1 MKSVK
6 FVKNL
11 KGKDYKINIEIDEK
25 QKIWNSIYCTAY
37 MEGQKFEKCTI
48 RSTRDGVM
56 VLFKN
61 TTYVDCI
68 GQESTGL
75 IVHEFGVREV
85 LEEIIS
91 KMRAIKDYQD
101 QYVLDDKEK
110 AILDADTIEFGY
122 DPYEMRVNLSSTPVV
137 AYIKKYFESHDHL
150 DFKLDHYDLT
160 DRVGRNED
168 LRAYTIKNGKPSGFY
183 TIANIPAELFEK
195 AVIFELK
202 RFLKEIESSIKKMDQ
217 DKTPAYSPYV
227 KMKSNESYMR
237 DKARESVLKK
247 NTIKESSKEE
257 FQIGDKIVH
266 TKWGQGMIVQIKK
279 SEDGNELV
287 VAFDKK
293 GLKKLNQDYAPIK
306 RI

>member
-11 KGKDYKINIEIDEK
+11 KGKDYKVNIEIDEK
-25 QKIWNSIYCTAY
+25 QKIWNSIYCTTY

-91 KMRAIKDYQD
+91 KMRAIKEYQD

-110 AILDADTIEFGY
+110 AILDADTVEFGY
-122 DPYEMRVNLSSTPVV
+122 DPYEMRVNLTSTPVV

-160 DRVGRNED
+160 DRVGKNED

-183 TIANIPAELFEK
+183 TIADIPAELFEK
-195 AVIFELK
+195 VVIFELE
-202 RFLKEIESSIKKMDQ
+202 RFLKEIEDEKKAEEEKNRKHEEKIKALAQKAKETGKKQVYSHYFVECTD
-217 DKTPAYSPYV
+217 DEEDCDLDLVEILVDENGKTS
-227 KMKSNESYMR
+227 
-237 DKARESVLKK
+237 
-247 NTIKESSKEE
+247 
-257 FQIGDKIVH
+257 
-266 TKWGQGMIVQIKK
+266 
-279 SEDGNELV
+279 
-287 VAFDKK
+287 
-293 GLKKLNQDYAPIK
+293 K
-306 RI
+306 RITHTY

>member
-11 KGKDYKINIEIDEK
+11 KGKDYKVNIEIDEK
-25 QKIWNSIYCTAY
+25 QKIWNSIYCTTY
-37 MEGQKFEKCTI
+37 MEDQKFEKCTI

-91 KMRAIKDYQD
+91 KMRAIKEYQD

-122 DPYEMRVNLSSTPVV
+122 DPYEMRVNLSSTPVA

-183 TIANIPAELFEK
+183 TIANIPADLFEK
-195 AVIFELK
+195 VVIFEPE
-202 RFLKEIESSIKKMDQ
+202 RFLKEIEDEKKAEEEKDRKREEKIKALAQ
-217 DKTPAYSPYV
+217 
-227 KMKSNESYMR
+227 
-237 DKARESVLKK
+237 KA
-247 NTIKESSKEE
+247 KETGEKQVYTHYFVECTDDEE
-257 FQIGDKIVH
+257 DCDLDLVEILVD
-266 TKWGQGMIVQIKK
+266 
-279 SEDGNELV
+279 EDG
-287 VAFDKK
+287 KTS
-293 GLKKLNQDYAPIK
+293 K
-306 RI
+306 RITHTY

>member
-11 KGKDYKINIEIDEK
+11 KGKDYKVNIEIDEK
-25 QKIWNSIYCTAY
+25 QKIWNSIYCTTY
-37 MEGQKFEKCTI
+37 MEDQKFEKCTI

-91 KMRAIKDYQD
+91 KMRAIKEYQD

-122 DPYEMRVNLSSTPVV
+122 DPYEMRVNLSSTPVA

-183 TIANIPAELFEK
+183 TIANIPADLFEK
-195 AVIFELK
+195 VVIFELE
-202 RFLKEIESSIKKMDQ
+202 RFLKEIEDEKKAEEEKDRKREEKIKALAQ
-217 DKTPAYSPYV
+217 
-227 KMKSNESYMR
+227 
-237 DKARESVLKK
+237 KA
-247 NTIKESSKEE
+247 KETGEKQVYTHYFVECTDDEE
-257 FQIGDKIVH
+257 DCDLDLVEILVD
-266 TKWGQGMIVQIKK
+266 
-279 SEDGNELV
+279 EDG
-287 VAFDKK
+287 KTS
-293 GLKKLNQDYAPIK
+293 K
-306 RI
+306 RITHTY

>member
-1 MKSVK
+1 MKSIK

-11 KGKDYKINIEIDEK
+11 KGKDYKVNIEIDEK
-25 QKIWNSIYCTAY
+25 QKIWNSIYCTTY

-101 QYVLDDKEK
+101 QYVLDDKET

-122 DPYEMRVNLSSTPVV
+122 DPYEMRVNLSSTPVA

-183 TIANIPAELFEK
+183 TIANIPADLFEK
-195 AVIFELK
+195 VVIFELE
-202 RFLKEIESSIKKMDQ
+202 RFLKEIEDEKKAEEEKDRKREEKIKVLAQKAKETGKKQVYTHYFVECTDEEE
-217 DKTPAYSPYV
+217 DCDLDLVEILVDENGKTS
-227 KMKSNESYMR
+227 
-237 DKARESVLKK
+237 
-247 NTIKESSKEE
+247 
-257 FQIGDKIVH
+257 
-266 TKWGQGMIVQIKK
+266 
-279 SEDGNELV
+279 
-287 VAFDKK
+287 
-293 GLKKLNQDYAPIK
+293 K
-306 RI
+306 RITHTY

>member
-11 KGKDYKINIEIDEK
+11 KGKDYKVNIEIDEK
-25 QKIWNSIYCTAY
+25 QKIWDSIYCTAY

-56 VLFKN
+56 VLFKKA
-61 TTYVDCI
+61 TDVDCV
-68 GQESTGL
+68 GQKSTGL

-183 TIANIPAELFEK
+183 TVANIPADLFEK
-195 AVIFELK
+195 VVIFELE
-202 RFLKEIESSIKKMDQ
+202 RFLKEIEDEKKAEEENDRKREEKIKALAQ
-217 DKTPAYSPYV
+217 
-227 KMKSNESYMR
+227 
-237 DKARESVLKK
+237 KA
-247 NTIKESSKEE
+247 KETGEKQVYTHYFVECTDDEE
-257 FQIGDKIVH
+257 DCDLDLVEILVD
-266 TKWGQGMIVQIKK
+266 
-279 SEDGNELV
+279 EDG
-287 VAFDKK
+287 KTS
-293 GLKKLNQDYAPIK
+293 K
-306 RI
+306 RITHTY

>member
-1 MKSVK
+1 
-6 FVKNL
+6 
-11 KGKDYKINIEIDEK
+11 
-25 QKIWNSIYCTAY
+25 

-61 TTYVDCI
+61 ITYVDCI

-101 QYVLDDKEK
+101 RYVLDDKEK

-195 AVIFELK
+195 VVIFELE
-202 RFLKEIESSIKKMDQ
+202 RFLKEIEDEKKAEEEKERKREEKIKALAQKAKETGEKQ
-217 DKTPAYSPYV
+217 VYSHYFA
-227 KMKSNESYMR
+227 ECT
-237 DKARESVLKK
+237 DD
-247 NTIKESSKEE
+247 EE
-257 FQIGDKIVH
+257 DCDLDLVEILVD
-266 TKWGQGMIVQIKK
+266 
-279 SEDGNELV
+279 EDG
-287 VAFDKK
+287 KTS
-293 GLKKLNQDYAPIK
+293 K
-306 RI
+306 RITHTY

>member
-11 KGKDYKINIEIDEK
+11 KGRDYKVNIEIDEK

-56 VLFKN
+56 VLFKKV
-61 TTYVDCI
+61 TDVDCI
-68 GQESTGL
+68 GQKSTGL
-75 IVHEFGVREV
+75 IVHESGAREE

-137 AYIKKYFESHDHL
+137 AYIKKYFESRDHL

-160 DRVGRNED
+160 DRVGKNED

-195 AVIFELK
+195 VVIFELE
-202 RFLKEIESSIKKMDQ
+202 RFLKEIEDEKKAEEEKDRKREEEIKALAQ
-217 DKTPAYSPYV
+217 
-227 KMKSNESYMR
+227 
-237 DKARESVLKK
+237 KA
-247 NTIKESSKEE
+247 KETGEKQVYTHYFVECTDDEE
-257 FQIGDKIVH
+257 DCDLDLVEILVD
-266 TKWGQGMIVQIKK
+266 
-279 SEDGNELV
+279 EDG
-287 VAFDKK
+287 KTS
-293 GLKKLNQDYAPIK
+293 K
-306 RI
+306 RITHTY

>member
-11 KGKDYKINIEIDEK
+11 KGKDYKVNIEIDEK
-25 QKIWNSIYCTAY
+25 QKIWNSIYCTTY

-91 KMRAIKDYQD
+91 KMRAIKEYQD

-122 DPYEMRVNLSSTPVV
+122 DPYEMRVNLTTTPVV

-160 DRVGRNED
+160 DRVGRSED

-195 AVIFELK
+195 VVISELE
-202 RFLKEIESSIKKMDQ
+202 RFLKEIEDEKKAEEEKDRKREEKIKALAQKAKETGKKQ
-217 DKTPAYSPYV
+217 VYSHYFV
-227 KMKSNESYMR
+227 ECT
-237 DKARESVLKK
+237 DD
-247 NTIKESSKEE
+247 EE
-257 FQIGDKIVH
+257 DCDLDLVEILVD
-266 TKWGQGMIVQIKK
+266 
-279 SEDGNELV
+279 EDG
-287 VAFDKK
+287 KTS
-293 GLKKLNQDYAPIK
+293 K
-306 RI
+306 RITHTY